1 MFCLWTGWSALE
13 GIADGITALALD
25 WKIFDEA
32 GLKGAV
38 GPGSRGVS
46 SGHSGL
52 VAVVVPGP
60 STGSFVK
67 PPEGRPV
74 KKL

>member
-1 MFCLWTGWSALE
+1 MGW
-13 GIADGITALALD
+13 
-25 WKIFDEA
+25 KMFDEA

-60 STGSFVK
+60 SIGSRVK
-67 PPEGRPV
+67 PPEGKPV